1 MPSVPFELLTTV
13 INRIPAFTEIH
24 LQRGRKLL
32 NINQRRLPKLNKL
45 ELVTLYQSN
54 TAKRSIIQTPSQ
66 YKMDKR
72 NPEMIFKQTKYTV

>member
-13 INRIPAFTEIH
+13 INRIRAFTEIH

-32 NINQRRLPKLNKL
+32 NVNQRRLPKLNKL

>member
-13 INRIPAFTEIH
+13 INRIRAFTEIH

-72 NPEMIFKQTKYTV
+72 NPQMIFKQTKYTV

>member
-13 INRIPAFTEIH
+13 INRIRAFTEIH

-32 NINQRRLPKLNKL
+32 NVNQRRLPKLNKL

-72 NPEMIFKQTKYTV
+72 NPQMIFKQTKYTV